1 MKASSIPKL
10 VSTMVLVVFGCSRI
24 AKGKEEAME
33 LESKKDHDMAGG
45 GSWQKAKRVTR
56 GWAGGHLHSHM

>member
-33 LESKKDHDMAGG
+33 LESKKDHDMAEGVLAEG
-45 GSWQKAKRVTR
+45 EEGNKGLGRWT
-56 GWAGGHLHSHM
+56 LT